1 MWWSGGIVVGR
12 VAGRAAGAERRQ
24 QDRERRPEVGKGSAV
39 VVDLVVASEDHRK
52 RLLLRLELVQGQ
64 AQVRRPRSKRSC
76 QGPHLQL
83 YQRCSRSEC
92 PCRSFIGVYKIGIAY
107 MKLILLA
114 QIREAKAEMQEQNK
128 KAAREMA
135 STYPNSQTSPC
146 TCKWRA

>member
-1 MWWSGGIVVGR
+1 
-12 VAGRAAGAERRQ
+12 
-24 QDRERRPEVGKGSAV
+24 
-39 VVDLVVASEDHRK
+39 
-52 RLLLRLELVQGQ
+52 
-64 AQVRRPRSKRSC
+64 
-76 QGPHLQL
+76 
-83 YQRCSRSEC
+83 
-92 PCRSFIGVYKIGIAY
+92 